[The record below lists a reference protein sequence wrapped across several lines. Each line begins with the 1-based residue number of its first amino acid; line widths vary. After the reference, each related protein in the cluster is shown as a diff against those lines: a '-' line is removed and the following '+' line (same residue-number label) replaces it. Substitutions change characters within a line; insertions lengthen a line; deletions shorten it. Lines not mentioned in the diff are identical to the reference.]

1 MLSNKTSR
9 AAARSDDK
17 LNSVKRETK
26 EVLIAGGAGFLG
38 SHLVRRLLGE
48 GHRVTCLDNF
58 LTGRLEN
65 VASLSDHSRF
75 QLIEHDIVEP
85 LVLDRTFD
93 EIYNLACPASPP
105 QYQKDP
111 VHTLMTNVVG
121 SLNLLNVA
129 RADNAR
135 VFLASTSEVY
145 GDPTVHPQPEEYR
158 GNVNTTGPRA
168 CYDEGKRCAETLYFD
183 YARLYGLN
191 IKVAR
196 IFNTYGPNMQADD
209 GRAVSNFIVQALQGH
224 DITIFGEGK
233 QTRSFCYVE
242 DLIDGIIRLMESD
255 APFLGPVNLGNPS
268 EITIHELA
276 DMMVN
281 FTGSSSRIVY
291 KPMPTDDPRQRR
303 PDISLAKD
311 VLGWSPK
318 TDLKA
323 GLKKTISYFER
334 QLSQRRLSM
343 AGRS

>member
-1 MLSNKTSR
+1 MSKKTLSAVTQGGSNS
-9 AAARSDDK
+9 
-17 LNSVKRETK
+17 NSVKLETK

-38 SHLVRRLLGE
+38 SHLVRRLLGG

-58 LTGRLEN
+58 LTGRPDN
-65 VASLSDHSRF
+65 VASLGDHSRF
-75 QLIEHDIVEP
+75 RLIEHDIVEP
-85 LVLDRTFD
+85 FCAEEKFD

-121 SLNLLNVA
+121 SLNLLNLA

-183 YARLYGLN
+183 FARVYGLN

-196 IFNTYGPNMQADD
+196 IFNTYGPNMQEDD
-209 GRAVSNFIVQALQGH
+209 GRAVSNFIVQALQGQ
-224 DITIFGEGK
+224 DITIFGEGR
-233 QTRSFCYVE
+233 QTRSFCYVA
-242 DLIDGIIRLMESD
+242 DLIDGFVRLMDSD
-255 APFLGPVNLGNPS
+255 APFLGPVNLGNPA
-268 EITIHELA
+268 EITVHELA
-276 DMMVN
+276 DLILDL
-281 FTGSSSRIVY
+281 TGSRSRIVY
-291 KPMPTDDPRQRR
+291 KPMPADDPSRRR

-311 VLGWSPK
+311 VLDWSPQ
-318 TDLKA
+318 TDLEA
-323 GLKKTISYFER
+323 GLEQTITYFER
-334 QLSQRRLSM
+334 QSALRQLPI
-343 AGRS
+343 GG